1 MYMLSPSLCNE
12 QLKNI
17 ANSNLNY
24 SASHRPLIRN
34 ATQNL
39 RHKLSHTRAIL
50 EQNEQIAESQQ
61 EPLIQIPMTYSPQF
75 ESGQYVEDRALNSCL
90 STHKA
95 WMEKDDG
102 NVIQLDFVKDDSIL
116 KEAYERCA
124 FITSEYA
131 KTFYLGTSLMSEEQA
146 KAIWAVYVW
155 CRRTD
160 ELVDGPNSSNITP
173 TALNRWE
180 DRLEAIFDGRPH
192 DILDAAL
199 AHTVAKFPLD
209 IQPFR
214 DMIEGMRMDIVK
226 ARYNNFDELYGYCY
240 RVAGTVGLMSTPVMG
255 IDDRYQDQM
264 YEIYKAALSLGTA
277 NQLTNILRDVGEDLK
292 ERNRIYVPLDELE
305 QFGITEEDMRQGLV
319 NKRSGKVDERW
330 VSFMKF
336 QIERAREYFRI
347 AEIGVYGLQ
356 QKARWPV
363 WAALDIY
370 RQILDYIEQNGYD
383 NFNKRAY
390 VPKYKKLLSLPATY
404 FKARSAP
411 EKIVF

>member
-1 MYMLSPSLCNE
+1 M
-12 QLKNI
+12 QLLQSSKI
-17 ANSNLNY
+17 
-24 SASHRPLIRN
+24 
-34 ATQNL
+34 
-39 RHKLSHTRAIL
+39 SHTNLGKHASSSSCSPTLPKQPRSSRGFFTLNALL
-50 EQNEQIAESQQ
+50 ESNAQIQNEQQILPMELPS
-61 EPLIQIPMTYSPQF
+61 PLKDEF
-75 ESGQYVEDRALNSCL
+75 DSGRFVEDRALNSCL
-90 STHKA
+90 RTHQA
-95 WMEKDDG
+95 W
-102 NVIQLDFVKDDSIL
+102 L
-116 KEAYERCA
+116 KNGQGQGALQDKQMLEAAYERCA
-124 FITSEYA
+124 YITSEYA
-131 KTFYLGTSLMSEEQA
+131 KTFYLGTSLMPEPQA

-173 TALNRWE
+173 VALNRWE
-180 DRLEAIFDGRPH
+180 ERLEALFDGRPY

-199 AHTVAKFPLD
+199 ADTIAKFPLD

-226 ARYNNFDELYGYCY
+226 DRYNNFDELYGYCY

-255 IDDRYQDQM
+255 IEEQYSDQM

-277 NQLTNILRDVGEDLK
+277 NQLTNILRDVGEDLR
-292 ERNRIYVPLDELE
+292 ERNRIYVPVDELE
-305 QFGITEEDMRQGLV
+305 EFGISEEDMRRGLV
-319 NKRSGKVDERW
+319 TKGKVDDRW

-356 QKARWPV
+356 KEARWPV

-390 VPKYKKLLSLPATY
+390 VPKWKKILSLPATY
-404 FKARSAP
+404 AKSRNAP
-411 EKIVF
+411 PKIIF